1 MHGEQHFIA
10 RSKTY
15 LGDKMLDTRLH
26 DAIQQ
31 QDINAIR
38 TLAQEFKLR
47 FSITN
52 NPTWKTLLRSADRA
66 IINIIR
72 KG

>member
-1 MHGEQHFIA
+1 M
-10 RSKTY
+10 T
-15 LGDKMLDTRLH
+15 DTRLH
-26 DAIQQ
+26 DAIKQK
-31 QDINAIR
+31 DINAIR
-38 TLAQEFKLR
+38 TLAAEFKLR

-66 IINIIR
+66 IMTIIR